1 MSWMDKDLQ
10 KQILLILQ
18 NSYLEPISIP
28 ELVKEIWPDEAS
40 INVTTEKLLQNIKYL
55 YDHSLISSKDINSTV
70 PIYALVE
77 ITPKGIDYL
86 EPDGGLS
93 ASLGVI
99 TVKLHSDTIQQLLAD
114 KIEQANLPN
123 EDKNKLIKTISGK
136 FGDAFL
142 AKLAEKAIEQIPA
155 ATVVTFIQSII
166 N

>member
-1 MSWMDKDLQ
+1 MNWMDKDLQ

-18 NSYLEPISIP
+18 NSYLDPISIS

-40 INVTTEKLLQNIKYL
+40 INVTTEKFLQNIKYL
-55 YDHSLISSKDINSTV
+55 YDHSLIYSKDINSTV

-99 TVKLHSDTIQQLLAD
+99 TVKLHSDTIQQLLAA
-114 KIEQANLPN
+114 KIEQSNIPA
-123 EDKNKLIKTISGK
+123 EDKSRLKTMLGK
-136 FGDAFL
+136 MGDTAL
-142 AKLAEKAIEQIPA
+142 AKLVEKAIDAIPA
-155 ATVVTFIQSII
+155 AAAVAAIQSII

>member
-1 MSWMDKDLQ
+1 MNWMDKDLQ

-18 NSYLEPISIP
+18 NSYLDPISIS

-40 INVTTEKLLQNIKYL
+40 INVTTEKFLQNIKYL

-99 TVKLHSDTIQQLLAD
+99 TVKLHSDTIQQLLAA
-114 KIEQANLPN
+114 KIEQSNIPA
-123 EDKNKLIKTISGK
+123 EDKSRLKTMLGK
-136 FGDAFL
+136 MGDTAL
-142 AKLAEKAIEQIPA
+142 AKLVEKAIDAIPA
-155 ATVVTFIQSII
+155 AAAVAAIQSII

>member
-1 MSWMDKDLQ
+1 MNWMDKDLQ

-18 NSYLEPISIP
+18 NSYLDPISIS

-40 INVTTEKLLQNIKYL
+40 INVTAEKFLQNIKYL

-99 TVKLHSDTIQQLLAD
+99 TVKLHSDTIQQLLAA
-114 KIEQANLPN
+114 KIEQSNIPA
-123 EDKNKLIKTISGK
+123 EDKSRLKTMLGK
-136 FGDAFL
+136 MGDTAL
-142 AKLAEKAIEQIPA
+142 AKLVEKAIDAIPA
-155 ATVVTFIQSII
+155 ATAVAAIQSII

>member
-1 MSWMDKDLQ
+1 MNWMDKDLQ

-18 NSYLEPISIP
+18 NSYLDPISIS

-40 INVTTEKLLQNIKYL
+40 INVTAEKFLQNIKYL

-99 TVKLHSDTIQQLLAD
+99 TVKLHSDTIQQLLAA
-114 KIEQANLPN
+114 KIEQSNIPA
-123 EDKNKLIKTISGK
+123 EDKSRLKTMLGK
-136 FGDAFL
+136 MGDTAL
-142 AKLAEKAIEQIPA
+142 AKLVEKAIDAIPA
-155 ATVVTFIQSII
+155 AAAVTAIQSII

>member
-1 MSWMDKDLQ
+1 MNWMDKDLQ
-10 KQILLILQ
+10 KQILSNLKETYKAPVSSQ
-18 NSYLEPISIP
+18 YLFDKICSDNNLDALDVI
-28 ELVKEIWPDEAS
+28 VKNLEYLDES
-40 INVTTEKLLQNIKYL
+40 G
-55 YDHSLISSKDINSTV
+55 LISLQRLNPRIRW
-70 PIYALVE
+70 YLVE

-99 TVKLHSDTIQQLLAD
+99 TVKLHSDSIQQLLAA

>member
-1 MSWMDKDLQ
+1 MNWMDKDLQ

-18 NSYLEPISIP
+18 NSYLDPISIS

-40 INVTTEKLLQNIKYL
+40 INVTAEKFLQNIKYL

-99 TVKLHSDTIQQLLAD
+99 TVKLHSDTIQQLLAA
-114 KIEQANLPN
+114 KIEQSNIPA
-123 EDKNKLIKTISGK
+123 EDKSRLKTMLGK
-136 FGDAFL
+136 MGDTAL
-142 AKLAEKAIEQIPA
+142 AKLVEKAIDAIPA
-155 ATVVTFIQSII
+155 AAAVAAIQSII